1 MDLSQL
7 RGSLIEL
14 SFIVANRLNEISAKE
29 GRPVSIVGIY
39 SIEPSETDMSKAV
52 IWLDLVPHDSGDQ
65 GAPGCLICE
74 CDLNAVAG
82 LDHDEVL
89 SVLCALGEETRH

>member
-1 MDLSQL
+1 MDVSQL

-29 GRPVSIVGIY
+29 GRPVSIAGVH
-39 SIEPSETDMSKAV
+39 SISPSDDMSRA
-52 IWLDLVPHDSGDQ
+52 IIYLDIVPADVMCE
-65 GAPGCLICE
+65 APGTMICS

-82 LDHDEVL
+82 LDHDEIL
-89 SVLCALGEETRH
+89 SVLCALGGDTRH